1 MRNSLLEIV
10 KFYIRLLLLT
20 LLSSSLIL
28 PKAEA
33 ARLKDIA
40 DIEGVRENQLI
51 GYGLVVGL
59 SGTGDKNG
67 TSFTGQGMANMLER
81 LGMRVDPKDLKLSN
95 VAGVAVTA
103 SLPPFSRPGTKIDV
117 TLSSIGDAKS
127 LQGGMLILTPLRGP
141 DGKVYAVA
149 QGAISVGGFSISEGQ
164 GDTAQKNHPTVGR
177 IAGGALIERAIP
189 FNLFVSGQVRIVLR
203 EPDFE
208 TIYRIEKAVNKAIG
222 TDKALAID
230 SASVLLP
237 LDTNLASSPVELL
250 AKLEHIEI
258 QPDIPARVVVNERTG
273 TIIMGENVRV
283 STVALAHGNLNI
295 TIRNETQVSQP
306 GALAGGNTEVVNNA
320 ELTVAEEPGK
330 VSIVGPSVSLKD
342 LVNALN
348 RLGAT
353 PRDLIAIFQA
363 LKKAG
368 ALQAELIVM

>member
-1 MRNSLLEIV
+1 MRNSLREIV